1 MNKKIFRSTVA
12 VTLLVLAASLAL
24 MIGILFDYFEEQ
36 MLRELKSEAT
46 YISHA
51 VEHEDS
57 AYLEDMDV
65 GDKRI
70 TLIAPDGIV
79 LADTSAERALENHGD
94 RDEVQQAMETG
105 TGKSVRYSETLME
118 KTVYYATRLEDGRIL
133 RISAT
138 RYSVAVVL
146 LGLIHPLLLVLLFAL
161 LLAFLLSSR
170 VSKSI
175 LTPINGLDLEHPE
188 KNDTYEELIPL
199 LSKISTQRRTIDKQL
214 RDARQKQEEFRLICE
229 NMSEGLL
236 LIDKNGNLLT
246 HNTAAMQLLQTDDAT
261 GETVL
266 ALNRS
271 KEFRDV
277 VQTVLAGERA
287 QQELLV
293 DNCRLRLIAN
303 PVQEK
308 NKTIGGVILILD
320 ITETANREQLRREFT
335 ANVSHE
341 LKTPLTSIS
350 GFAEMLQ
357 AGGTEEQVV
366 MDFSK
371 SIYEEA
377 QRLISLVSDIIKITE
392 LDEDTLPFV
401 KDPVDLYAL
410 SREVLKRL
418 EPVANKSD
426 ITLTL
431 LGGPATVE
439 GAKKILDEMIFNLCD
454 NAVKYNK
461 NGGRVEVQVSE
472 TEQVVCLTVRDT
484 GIGIPQ
490 GEQSSV
496 FERFYRV
503 DKSHSKEIG
512 GTGLGLSIVKH
523 GAMYHNAQVQMK
535 STEGEGTEVTLQFP
549 K

>member
-70 TLIAPDGIV
+70 TLIASDGIV

-277 VQTVLAGERA
+277 VQTVLADERA

-418 EPVANKSD
+418 EPVADKSD

>member
-70 TLIAPDGIV
+70 TLIASDGIV

-277 VQTVLAGERA
+277 VQTVLADERA

>member
-1 MNKKIFRSTVA
+1 MNKKKFRSTVA
-12 VTLLVLAASLAL
+12 VTLLVLAASLTL

-51 VEHEDS
+51 VEHEGA
-57 AYLEDMDV
+57 AYLEDMAI

-70 TLIAPDGIV
+70 TLIAPDGTV
-79 LADTSAERALENHGD
+79 LADTSAERELENHGD

-118 KTVYYATRLEDGRIL
+118 KTVYYAIKLEDGRIL

-146 LGLIHPLLLVLLFAL
+146 LGLMHPLMLVLLFAL

-188 KNDTYEELIPL
+188 KNDTYEELTPL
-199 LSKISTQRRTIDKQL
+199 LSKISAQRRTIDKQL
-214 RDARQKQEEFRLICE
+214 RDAQQKQEEFRLICE

-236 LIDKNGNLLT
+236 LINKNGNLLT
-246 HNTAAMQLLQTDDAT
+246 HNTAAMQLLQTGDAT

-266 ALNRS
+266 TLNRS
-271 KEFRDV
+271 KEFRDMI
-277 VQTVLAGERA
+277 QAVLAGKRA
-287 QQELLV
+287 HQELSV
-293 DNCRLRLIAN
+293 DNRCLRLIAN

-308 NKTIGGVILILD
+308 AKTIGGVILILD

-401 KDPVDLYAL
+401 KEPVDLYAM

-418 EPVANKSD
+418 EPVADKSN
-426 ITLTL
+426 ITLSL
-431 LGGPATVE
+431 HGASATVE
-439 GAKKILDEMIFNLCD
+439 GAKRILDEMIFNLCD

-461 NGGRVEVQVSE
+461 TGGKVEVQVSE
-472 TEQVVCLTVRDT
+472 TEQAVCLTVRDT

-490 GEQSSV
+490 SEQSAV

-523 GAMYHNAQVQMK
+523 GAMYHNAQVQME
-535 STEGEGTEVTLQFP
+535 STEGKGTEVTLQFP

>member
-293 DNCRLRLIAN
+293 DNRRLRLIAN

-418 EPVANKSD
+418 EPVADKSD